1 MKKANGTDWSGQDRT
16 GRDWNGMDGIGK
28 GATAQK
34 ERMIMTEEAKEQSLY
49 FGGVSYDGEI
59 KRLNEA
65 WPTPQKGDELTDEQ
79 IVQVTGCRE
88 YQRRYRI
95 MKRWSK
101 QMLIEKGLVILRIKI
116 KGWRFADDPDT
127 VNHGEKIEKRR
138 RKLLKNEV
146 LVHNTVD
153 RGKLSADDL
162 ARHEKHEERLSK
174 HITAWTLDD
183 SRPRGILKA
192 IQDRNGAERK

>member
-1 MKKANGTDWSGQDRT
+1 MEEKK
-16 GRDWNGMDGIGK
+16 
-28 GATAQK
+28 
-34 ERMIMTEEAKEQSLY
+34 SLY

-65 WPTPQKGDELTDEQ
+65 WPSPQKGDELTDEQ
-79 IVQVTGCRE
+79 IARVTGERD

-101 QMLIEKGLVILRIKI
+101 QLLVEKAFVCLRVQTV
-116 KGWRFADDPDT
+116 GWRIADDLDT

-153 RGKLSADDL
+153 REKLSKDDL

-174 HITAWTLDD
+174 HIAAWALHD
-183 SRPRGILKA
+183 SRPKGILK
-192 IQDRNGAERK
+192 

>member
-1 MKKANGTDWSGQDRT
+1 MEEKK
-16 GRDWNGMDGIGK
+16 
-28 GATAQK
+28 
-34 ERMIMTEEAKEQSLY
+34 SLY

-65 WPTPQKGDELTDEQ
+65 WPSPQKGEELTDGQ
-79 IVQVTGCRE
+79 IAQVTGERN

-101 QMLIEKGLVILRIKI
+101 QLLVEKGLVILRIQSE
-116 KGWRFADDPDT
+116 GWRFADDLDT

-138 RKLLKNEV
+138 RKLLKKEV

-153 RGKLSADDL
+153 REKLSKDDL

-174 HITAWTLDD
+174 HIATWALDD
-183 SRPRGILKA
+183 NRPRGILRSA
-192 IQDRNGAERK
+192 QDRNGAERK